1 MGAAAVRL
9 MTPNV
14 GALAEVDESALLP
27 ALRAGDEQAFQ
38 RLTDRYRREL
48 LLHCYRMLGSF
59 HDAEDVLQETLLRA
73 WRGLESFEGRSALR
87 PWLYR
92 IATNACLDAIASRRR
107 RALPN
112 GINPAAEA
120 GVPLPGP
127 AGEQLWIEP
136 MPDTLIDLRPA
147 VNPEAHYDARE
158 SVTLAF
164 LATLQTLPGRQRAT
178 LILRD
183 VLGWRASE
191 VADLLETSVAA
202 VNSALHRAR
211 ASMKGYRGDQRPADA
226 STGSEQ
232 TAALLSRYVDA
243 WHAADA
249 AGLVAL
255 LREDALITM
264 PPLPLWYQ
272 SRAAIRWFFETQLFA
287 GEAATRFRLVA
298 TAANGSPAFATYQ
311 RDETGVYRLGA
322 LQVLTLEGSQIA
334 EIHDFLA
341 VGDRQFA
348 GFELPPAL

>member
-1 MGAAAVRL
+1 
-9 MTPNV
+9 
-14 GALAEVDESALLP
+14 
-27 ALRAGDEQAFQ
+27 
-38 RLTDRYRREL
+38 
-48 LLHCYRMLGSF
+48 
-59 HDAEDVLQETLLRA
+59 
-73 WRGLESFEGRSALR
+73 
-87 PWLYR
+87 
-92 IATNACLDAIASRRR
+92 
-107 RALPN
+107 
-112 GINPAAEA
+112 
-120 GVPLPGP
+120 
-127 AGEQLWIEP
+127 

-183 VLGWRASE
+183 VLGWRAGE

-211 ASMKGYRGDQRPADA
+211 ASMKGYRPDRESADA
-226 STGSEQ
+226 STGSGQ

-272 SRAAIRWFFETQLFA
+272 GRASIRWFFETQLFV
-287 GEAATRFRLVA
+287 GEAAARFRLVA

-341 VGDRQFA
+341 LGEREFD
-348 GFELPPAL
+348 GFGLPRAL

>member
-1 MGAAAVRL
+1 
-9 MTPNV
+9 MTPNA
-14 GALAEVDESALLP
+14 GALAEVDESTLLP
-27 ALRAGDEQAFQ
+27 ALRAGDERAFQ

-48 LLHCYRMLGSF
+48 LVHCYRMLGSF
-59 HDAEDVLQETLLRA
+59 HDAEDALQEALLRA
-73 WRGLESFEGRSALR
+73 WRGLASFQGRSALR

-92 IATNACLDAIASRRR
+92 IATNACLDVIASRRR

-112 GINPAAEA
+112 APGPAAGA
-120 GVPLPGP
+120 GESLPGP
-127 AGEQLWIEP
+127 VMEPLWIEP
-136 MPDTLIDLRPA
+136 LPDNLIDLRPT

-178 LILRD
+178 LILRE
-183 VLGWRASE
+183 VLGWRANE

-211 ASMKGYRGDQRPADA
+211 ASMKGYRADRKSADA
-226 STGSEQ
+226 PVADSAQ

-272 SRAAIRWFFETQLFA
+272 GRVAIQWFFETQLFV
-287 GEAATRFRLVA
+287 GEAAARFRLVP

-311 RDETGVYRLGA
+311 RNESGVYRLGA
-322 LQVLTLEGSQIA
+322 LQVLTLEGTQVA

-341 VGDRQFA
+341 LGDREFD
-348 GFELPPAL
+348 GFDLPRAL

>member
-1 MGAAAVRL
+1 VI
-9 MTPNV
+9 PNA
-14 GALAEVDESALLP
+14 GALAEVDESTLLP
-27 ALRAGDEQAFQ
+27 ALRAGDELAFQ

-48 LLHCYRMLGSF
+48 LVHCYRMLGSF

-92 IATNACLDAIASRRR
+92 IATNASLDAIASRRR

-112 GINPAAEA
+112 GTHPAAHTGES
-120 GVPLPGP
+120 LPGP
-127 AGEQLWIEP
+127 IMEPLWIEP

-158 SVTLAF
+158 SVALAF
-164 LATLQTLPGRQRAT
+164 LATLQTLPGRQRAA

-202 VNSALHRAR
+202 VNSALRRAR
-211 ASMKGYRGDQRPADA
+211 VSMKGYPADRKSSGA
-226 STGSEQ
+226 APADSEE

-243 WHAADA
+243 WQAADA

-264 PPLPLWYQ
+264 PPLPLWYRG
-272 SRAAIRWFFETQLFA
+272 RAAIRWFFETQLFA
-287 GEAATRFRLVA
+287 GDARGHFRLVA
-298 TAANGSPAFATYQ
+298 TKANGSPAFATYQ
-311 RDETGVYRLGA
+311 RAVAGQYRLGA
-322 LQVLTLEGSQIA
+322 LQVLTVEDGKIS

-341 VGDRQFA
+341 IGNHQFP
-348 GFELPPAL
+348 GFDLPPSL

>member
-1 MGAAAVRL
+1 
-9 MTPNV
+9 MTTNA
-14 GALAEVDESALLP
+14 GALAEVDESTLLP
-27 ALRAGDEQAFQ
+27 ALRAGDERAFQ
-38 RLTDRYRREL
+38 RLTDRYHREL
-48 LLHCYRMLGSF
+48 LVHCYRMLGSF

-92 IATNACLDAIASRRR
+92 IATNVCLDAIASRRR

-112 GINPAAEA
+112 GTNPAADA

-127 AGEQLWIEP
+127 IKEPLWIEP

-183 VLGWRASE
+183 VLGWRANE

-211 ASMKGYRGDQRPADA
+211 VSMKAYRSHLRSADA
-226 STGSEQ
+226 SGADNEQ

-272 SRAAIRWFFETQLFA
+272 GRVAIRWFFETQLFI
-287 GEAATRFRLVA
+287 GEAAGRFRLAA

-311 RDETGVYRLGA
+311 RDESGVYRLGA
-322 LQVLTLEGSQIA
+322 LQVLTLEGTQVA

-341 VGDRQFA
+341 LGDR
-348 GFELPPAL
+348 GFDGFGLPRAL

>member
-1 MGAAAVRL
+1 

-14 GALAEVDESALLP
+14 GALAEVDESTLLP
-27 ALRAGDEQAFQ
+27 ALRAGDERAFQ

-48 LLHCYRMLGSF
+48 LVHCYRMLGSF

-87 PWLYR
+87 PWLYK
-92 IATNACLDAIASRRR
+92 IATNACLDVLASRRR

-112 GINPAAEA
+112 GTHKAAAE
-120 GVPLPGP
+120 GDPFPGP
-127 AGEQLWIEP
+127 VMEPLWIEP

-183 VLGWRASE
+183 VLGWKATE
-191 VADLLETSVAA
+191 VAELFGTSVAA
-202 VNSALHRAR
+202 VTSALQRAR
-211 ASMKGYRGDQRPADA
+211 VSMKSYRAGLRTSEASPAG
-226 STGSEQ
+226 TEQ
-232 TAALLSRYVDA
+232 TAALLSRYVEA
-243 WHAADA
+243 WQAADA

-264 PPLPLWYQ
+264 PPLPLWYEGR
-272 SRAAIRWFFETQLFA
+272 SGIRWFFETQLFA
-287 GEAATRFRLVA
+287 GDAAGRFRLVA
-298 TAANGSPAFATYQ
+298 TQANGSPAFATYQ
-311 RDETGVYRLGA
+311 RDEAGQYRLGA
-322 LQVLTLEGSQIA
+322 LQVLTIEEGRIA

-341 VGDRQFA
+341 MGDPRFP
-348 GFELPPAL
+348 GFDLPPALTD

>member
-1 MGAAAVRL
+1 MA
-9 MTPNV
+9 PNA
-14 GALAEVDESALLP
+14 GTLAEVDESTLLP
-27 ALRAGDEQAFQ
+27 ALRAGDDRAFQ

-48 LLHCYRMLGSF
+48 LVHCYRMLGSF

-73 WRGLESFEGRSALR
+73 WRGLASFQGRSALR

-92 IATNACLDAIASRRR
+92 IATNACLDAIAHRRR

-112 GINPAAEA
+112 ATTAPADA

-127 AGEQLWIEP
+127 TTEQLWIEP
-136 MPDTLIDLRPA
+136 IPDTLIDLRQA

-191 VADLLETSVAA
+191 VADLLETSVGA

-211 ASMKGYRGDQRPADA
+211 TSMKAYRPDRTSAESSGGGEPV
-226 STGSEQ
+226 
-232 TAALLSRYVDA
+232 AALLSRYVDA

-272 SRAAIRWFFETQLFA
+272 GRPAIRWFFETQLFA
-287 GEAATRFRLVA
+287 GEAAARFRLVA

-311 RDETGVYRLGA
+311 RDQAGVYRLGA
-322 LQVLTLEGSQIA
+322 LQVLTLAGSQIA
-334 EIHDFLA
+334 AIHDFLV
-341 VGDRQFA
+341 VGDRQYAAFD
-348 GFELPPAL
+348 LPLAL

>member
-1 MGAAAVRL
+1 
-9 MTPNV
+9 MTPNA
-14 GALAEVDESALLP
+14 GAVAEVDESTLLP

-48 LLHCYRMLGSF
+48 LVHCYRMLGSF

-112 GINPAAEA
+112 ATNPAAEA
-120 GVPLPGP
+120 GVPLPGST
-127 AGEQLWIEP
+127 AEALWIEP
-136 MPDTLIDLRPA
+136 IRDNLVDLRPA

-164 LATLQTLPGRQRAT
+164 LATLQTLPGRQRAA

-183 VLGWRASE
+183 VLGWRATE

-202 VNSALHRAR
+202 VNSAVRRAR
-211 ASMKGYRGDQRPADA
+211 VSMRAYQADRKSADA
-226 STGSEQ
+226 SAADSEQ

-264 PPLPLWYQ
+264 PPLPLWYRG
-272 SRAAIRWFFETQLFA
+272 RAAIRWFFETQLFG
-287 GEAATRFRLVA
+287 GEAVGRFRLVA
-298 TAANGSPAFATYQ
+298 TAANGSPAFATY
-311 RDETGVYRLGA
+311 RGDESGIYRLGA
-322 LQVLTLEGSQIA
+322 LQVLTIAAGQVA

-341 VGDRQFA
+341 VSAQPYA
-348 GFELPPAL
+348 GFDLPPAL

>member
-1 MGAAAVRL
+1 
-9 MTPNV
+9 MTPNA
-14 GALAEVDESALLP
+14 GAVAEVDESALLL

-38 RLTDRYRREL
+38 LLTDRYRREL
-48 LLHCYRMLGSF
+48 LVHCYRMLGSF

-92 IATNACLDAIASRRR
+92 IATNVCLDAIASRRR
-107 RALPN
+107 RAMPN
-112 GINPAAEA
+112 ATGPAADA
-120 GVPLPGP
+120 GVPLPSP
-127 AGEQLWIEP
+127 TTEALWIEP
-136 MPDTLIDLRPA
+136 IPDNLVDLRPA

-164 LATLQTLPGRQRAT
+164 LATLQTLPGRQRAA

-183 VLGWRASE
+183 VLGWRAAE

-202 VNSALHRAR
+202 VNSAVRRAR
-211 ASMKGYRGDQRPADA
+211 VSMKAYQADRKSADA
-226 STGSEQ
+226 SAADSEQ

-264 PPLPLWYQ
+264 PPLPLWYRG
-272 SRAAIRWFFETQLFA
+272 RAAIRWFFETQLFS
-287 GEAATRFRLVA
+287 GEAVGRFRLVA
-298 TAANGSPAFATYQ
+298 TAANGSPAFATY
-311 RDETGVYRLGA
+311 RGDESGIYRLGA
-322 LQVLTLEGSQIA
+322 LQVLTIAAGQVA

-341 VGDRQFA
+341 VGGQPYA
-348 GFELPPAL
+348 GFDLPPAL

>member
-1 MGAAAVRL
+1 
-9 MTPNV
+9 MTPNA
-14 GALAEVDESALLP
+14 GALAEVDESTLLP
-27 ALRAGDEQAFQ
+27 ALRAGDEGAFQ

-48 LLHCYRMLGSF
+48 LVHCYRMLGSF

-112 GINPAAEA
+112 GTNPAAEA

-127 AGEQLWIEP
+127 TNEPLWIEP

-202 VNSALHRAR
+202 ANSALHRAR
-211 ASMKGYRGDQRPADA
+211 ASMKGYRADRKSADA
-226 STGSEQ
+226 PVADSAQ

-272 SRAAIRWFFETQLFA
+272 GGTAIRWFFETQLFV
-287 GEAATRFRLVA
+287 GEAAARFRLVP

-311 RDETGVYRLGA
+311 RDASGVYRLGA

-341 VGDRQFA
+341 LADREFD
-348 GFELPPAL
+348 GFDLPRAL

>member
-1 MGAAAVRL
+1 MSEGAGAV
-9 MTPNV
+9 
-14 GALAEVDESALLP
+14 AEVDESTLLP
-27 ALRAGDEQAFQ
+27 ALRAGDELAFQ

-48 LLHCYRMLGSF
+48 LIHCYRMLGSY
-59 HDAEDVLQETLLRA
+59 HDAEDALQETLLRA

-112 GINPAAEA
+112 GIHPAAQTGA
-120 GVPLPGP
+120 SLPGP
-127 AGEQLWIEP
+127 VLEPLWIEP
-136 MPDTLIDLRPA
+136 LPDNLIDLRPA

-164 LATLQTLPGRQRAT
+164 LATLQTLPSRQRAA

-183 VLGWRASE
+183 VLGWTASE
-191 VADLLETSVAA
+191 VADLLETSVSA
-202 VNSALHRAR
+202 VNSALRRAR
-211 ASMKGYRGDQRPADA
+211 VSMKGYHPDRKSSGAALPD
-226 STGSEQ
+226 SGQ

-243 WHAADA
+243 WQTADA

-272 SRAAIRWFFETQLFA
+272 GRATIQWFFETQLFV
-287 GEAATRFRLVA
+287 GEARGRFRLVA
-298 TAANGSPAFATYQ
+298 TRANGSPAFATYQ
-311 RDETGVYRLGA
+311 RDEAGQYGLGA
-322 LQVLTLEGSQIA
+322 LQVLTLEKDRIA
-334 EIHDFLA
+334 EIHDFL
-341 VGDRQFA
+341 VIGNQQFH
-348 GFELPPAL
+348 GFDLPLSL

>member
-1 MGAAAVRL
+1 MIPNAAALR
-9 MTPNV
+9 
-14 GALAEVDESALLP
+14 EVDESTLLP
-27 ALRAGDEQAFQ
+27 ALRAGDELAFQ

-48 LLHCYRMLGSF
+48 LVHCYRMLGSV

-73 WRGLESFEGRSALR
+73 WRGLESFQGRSALR

-112 GINPAAEA
+112 GTH
-120 GVPLPGP
+120 P
-127 AGEQLWIEP
+127 AGETGKPFPAPVTEPLWLEP
-136 MPDTLIDLRPA
+136 LPDTLVDLRPA

-158 SVTLAF
+158 SVALAF

-183 VLGWRASE
+183 VLGWRGSE
-191 VADLLETSVAA
+191 VADLLGTSVAA
-202 VNSALHRAR
+202 VNSALRRAR
-211 ASMKGYRGDQRPADA
+211 VSMKAYEADRTS
-226 STGSEQ
+226 STTAAADSDK

-243 WHAADA
+243 WQAADA

-264 PPLPLWYQ
+264 PPLPLWYHG
-272 SRAAIRWFFETQLFA
+272 RTAIQWFFATQLFA
-287 GEAATRFRLVA
+287 GQTRDHFRLVA
-298 TAANGSPAFATYQ
+298 THANGSPAFATYQ
-311 RDETGVYRLGA
+311 RDEAGEYRLGA
-322 LQVLTLEGSQIA
+322 LQVLSIEADRIT

-341 VGDRQFA
+341 IGDQPYP
-348 GFELPPAL
+348 GFDLPPSL